1 MNEHPTPPVPQAEA
15 PAPQP
20 SERAG
25 RLICGAFDYLELFAW
40 SVFTVLI
47 IFTFGI
53 RLCRVD
59 GRSMENT
66 LYDGQNLLLWSA
78 GYTPQQDDII
88 VFHLT
93 KPQSNLQKTLVKRV
107 IAVGG
112 QELVIDTRAGTIT
125 VDGQVY
131 EDTHAVLKVNNP
143 DPDKPDEITGS
154 YDTGLFSYDYD
165 YATGIFRTTVPEH
178 TVFVMGDNRN
188 NSKDSRNPNV
198 GFVDERCILGRVVV
212 RLVPFTVFL

>member
-40 SVFTVLI
+40 SVFAVLI

-53 RLCRVD
+53 RLCRVE

-66 LYDGQNLLLWSA
+66 LYDRQNLLLWSA

-93 KPQSNLQKTLVKRV
+93 KPQVDLQKTLVKRV

-112 QELVIDTRAGTIT
+112 QELVIDTRTGTVT
-125 VDGQVY
+125 VDGVRY
-131 EDTHAVLKVNNP
+131 GDTHAVLKDRVT
-143 DPDKPDEITGS
+143 DEITGS
-154 YDTGLFSYDYD
+154 YLTSLFRYDFD
-165 YATGIFRTTVPEH
+165 PATGIFRTTVPEH

-188 NSKDSRNPNV
+188 NSKDSRDPEV
-198 GFVDERCILGRVVV
+198 GFVDERCILGRVAL
-212 RLVPFTVFL
+212 RLLPFTVFP

>member
-40 SVFTVLI
+40 SVFAVLI

-59 GRSMENT
+59 GESMENT
-66 LYDGQNLLLWSA
+66 LYDGQNLLLVSA

-112 QELVIDTRAGTIT
+112 QELVIDTRAGTVT
-125 VDGQVY
+125 VDGVRY
-131 EDTHAVLKVNNP
+131 GDTHAVLKDRVT
-143 DPDKPDEITGS
+143 DEITGS
-154 YDTGLFSYDYD
+154 YLTSLFRYDFD
-165 YATGIFRTTVPEH
+165 PATGIFRTTVPEH

-188 NSKDSRNPNV
+188 NSKDSRDPEV
-198 GFVDERCILGRVVV
+198 GFVDERCILGRVAL
-212 RLVPFTVFL
+212 RMLPFTVFP

>member
-40 SVFTVLI
+40 SVFAVLI

-53 RLCRVD
+53 RLCRVE

-93 KPQSNLQKTLVKRV
+93 KPQVDLQKTLVKRV

-112 QELVIDTRAGTIT
+112 QELVIDTRTGTVT
-125 VDGQVY
+125 VDGVRY
-131 EDTHAVLKVNNP
+131 GDTHAVLKDRVT
-143 DPDKPDEITGS
+143 DEITGS
-154 YDTGLFSYDYD
+154 YLTSLFRYDFD
-165 YATGIFRTTVPEH
+165 PATGIFRTTVPEH
-178 TVFVMGDNRN
+178 TVFVMGDNRRE
-188 NSKDSRNPNV
+188 SLDSRDTSV
-198 GFVDERCILGRVVV
+198 GFIDTRDILGKVFFRVLPLSSIGVIK
-212 RLVPFTVFL
+212 

>member
-40 SVFTVLI
+40 SVFAVLI

-59 GRSMENT
+59 GESMENT
-66 LYDGQNLLLWSA
+66 LYDGQNLLLVSA

-93 KPQSNLQKTLVKRV
+93 MPQFNLQ
-107 IAVGG
+107 
-112 QELVIDTRAGTIT
+112 
-125 VDGQVY
+125 
-131 EDTHAVLKVNNP
+131 
-143 DPDKPDEITGS
+143 
-154 YDTGLFSYDYD
+154 
-165 YATGIFRTTVPEH
+165 
-178 TVFVMGDNRN
+178 
-188 NSKDSRNPNV
+188 
-198 GFVDERCILGRVVV
+198 
-212 RLVPFTVFL
+212 

>member
-40 SVFTVLI
+40 SVFAVLI

-53 RLCRVD
+53 RLCRVE

-93 KPQSNLQKTLVKRV
+93 KPQVDLQKTLVKRV

-112 QELVIDTRAGTIT
+112 QELVINTNTGTIT

-131 EDTHAVLKVNNP
+131 EDTHAVLKVKT

-154 YDTGLFSYDYD
+154 YYPWLFSYDYD

-212 RLVPFTVFL
+212 RLVPFTVFS

>member
-40 SVFTVLI
+40 SVFAVLI

-59 GRSMENT
+59 GESMENT
-66 LYDGQNLLLWSA
+66 LYDGQNLLLVSA

-93 KPQSNLQKTLVKRV
+93 RPQADLQKTLVKRV

-112 QELVIDTRAGTIT
+112 QELVIDTRAGTVT
-125 VDGQVY
+125 VDGVRY
-131 EDTHAVLKVNNP
+131 GDTHAVLKDRVT
-143 DPDKPDEITGS
+143 DEITGS
-154 YDTGLFSYDYD
+154 YLTSLFRYDFD
-165 YATGIFRTTVPEH
+165 PATGIFRTTVPEH

-188 NSKDSRNPNV
+188 NSKDSRDPEV
-198 GFVDERCILGRVVV
+198 GFVDERCILGRVAL
-212 RLVPFTVFL
+212 RLLPFTVFP

>member
-40 SVFTVLI
+40 SVFAVLI

-59 GRSMENT
+59 GESMENT
-66 LYDGQNLLLWSA
+66 LYDGQNLLLVSA

-112 QELVIDTRAGTIT
+112 QELVIDTRAGTVT
-125 VDGQVY
+125 VDGVRY
-131 EDTHAVLKVNNP
+131 GDTHAVLKDRVT
-143 DPDKPDEITGS
+143 DEITGS
-154 YDTGLFSYDYD
+154 YLTSLFRYDFD
-165 YATGIFRTTVPEH
+165 PATGIFRTTVPEH

-188 NSKDSRNPNV
+188 NSKDSRDPDV
-198 GFVDERCILGRVVV
+198 GFVDERCILGKVTV
-212 RLVPFTVFL
+212 RLIPFTLFS

>member
-40 SVFTVLI
+40 SVFAVLI

-59 GRSMENT
+59 GESMENT
-66 LYDGQNLLLWSA
+66 LYDGQNLLLVSA

-112 QELVIDTRAGTIT
+112 QELVIDTRAGTVT
-125 VDGQVY
+125 VDGVRY
-131 EDTHAVLKVNNP
+131 GDTHAVLKDRVT
-143 DPDKPDEITGS
+143 DEITGS
-154 YDTGLFSYDYD
+154 YLTSLFRYDFD
-165 YATGIFRTTVPEH
+165 PATGIFRTTVPEH

-188 NSKDSRNPNV
+188 NSKDSRDPEV
-198 GFVDERCILGRVVV
+198 GFVDERCILGRVAL
-212 RLVPFTVFL
+212 RLLPFTVFP

>member
-40 SVFTVLI
+40 SVFAVLI

-59 GRSMENT
+59 GESMENT
-66 LYDGQNLLLWSA
+66 LYDGQNLLLVSA

-112 QELVIDTRAGTIT
+112 QELVIDTRAGTVT
-125 VDGQVY
+125 VDGVRY
-131 EDTHAVLKVNNP
+131 GDTHAVLKDRVT
-143 DPDKPDEITGS
+143 DEITGS
-154 YDTGLFSYDYD
+154 YLTSLFRYDFD
-165 YATGIFRTTVPEH
+165 PATGIFRTTVPEH

-188 NSKDSRNPNV
+188 NSKDSRDPEV
-198 GFVDERCILGRVVV
+198 GFVDERCILGRVAL
-212 RLVPFTVFL
+212 RLLPFTMFP

>member
-40 SVFTVLI
+40 SVFAVLI

-59 GRSMENT
+59 GESMENT
-66 LYDGQNLLLWSA
+66 LYNGQNLLLVSA

-112 QELVIDTRAGTIT
+112 QELVIDTRAGTVT
-125 VDGQVY
+125 VDGVRY
-131 EDTHAVLKVNNP
+131 GDTHAVLKDRVT
-143 DPDKPDEITGS
+143 DEITGS
-154 YDTGLFSYDYD
+154 YLTSLFRYDFD
-165 YATGIFRTTVPEH
+165 PATGIFRTTVPEH

-188 NSKDSRNPNV
+188 NSKDSRDPEV
-198 GFVDERCILGRVVV
+198 GFVDERCILGRVAL
-212 RLVPFTVFL
+212 RLLPFTVFP

>member
-40 SVFTVLI
+40 SVFAVLI

-53 RLCRVD
+53 RLCRVE

-93 KPQSNLQKTLVKRV
+93 KPQVDLQKTLVKRV

-112 QELVIDTRAGTIT
+112 QELVIDTRTGTVT
-125 VDGQVY
+125 VDGVRY
-131 EDTHAVLKVNNP
+131 GDTHAVLKDRVT
-143 DPDKPDEITGS
+143 DEITGS
-154 YDTGLFSYDYD
+154 YLTSLFRYDFD
-165 YATGIFRTTVPEH
+165 PATGIFRTTVPEH

-188 NSKDSRNPNV
+188 NSKDSRDPEV
-198 GFVDERCILGRVVV
+198 GFVDERCILGRVAL
-212 RLVPFTVFL
+212 RLLPFTVFP